1 MRVGIGYDVHPF
13 APGRP
18 LLLGGVRFDT
28 DYGLSGHSDG
38 DCLTHA
44 VIDAVLGAAGLGDI
58 GVHFPPTDERYRDA
72 DSIGLLSEVMSKL
85 HAARFVVVN
94 VDATIVAERP
104 RIAAQAE
111 AIRHRLASALG
122 VEMSQVSIK
131 ATTTDGL
138 GSLGRGEGLAAL
150 AVALIDEHARS

>member
-28 DYGLSGHSDG
+28 DYGLAGHSDG

-58 GVHFPPTDERYRDA
+58 GVHFPPSDERLRDA
-72 DSIGLLSEVMSKL
+72 DSIGLLGEVMSKL
-85 HAARFVVVN
+85 HAARFSVIN
-94 VDATIVAERP
+94 VDATVVAERP
-104 RIAAQAE
+104 RISDQVAAM
-111 AIRHRLASALG
+111 RVRLAGALG
-122 VEMSQVSIK
+122 VQASQVSIK
-131 ATTTDGL
+131 ATSTDRL
-138 GSLGRGEGLAAL
+138 GAIGRGEGLAAM
-150 AVALIDEHARS
+150 AVALIEEHA

>member
-1 MRVGIGYDVHPF
+1 MRIGIGYDVHPF
-13 APGRP
+13 AAGRP
-18 LLLGGVRFDT
+18 LLLGGVRFET

-58 GVHFPPTDERYRDA
+58 GVHFPPSDERYRDA

-85 HAARFVVVN
+85 HAARFVVLN
-94 VDATIVAERP
+94 VDATVVAAQP
-104 RIAAQAE
+104 RIADQAE
-111 AIRHRLASALG
+111 AMRHRLASALG
-122 VEMSQVSIK
+122 TEISQVSIK

-138 GSLGRGEGLAAL
+138 GALGRGEGLAAM
-150 AVALIDEHARS
+150 AVALIDERPGS

>member
-28 DYGLSGHSDG
+28 DYGLAGHSDG

-58 GVHFPPTDERYRDA
+58 GVHFPPSDERLRDA
-72 DSIGLLSEVMSKL
+72 DSIGLLGEVMSKL
-85 HAARFVVVN
+85 HAARFSVIN
-94 VDATIVAERP
+94 VDATVVAERP
-104 RIAAQAE
+104 RISDQVAAM
-111 AIRHRLASALG
+111 RVRLAGALG
-122 VEMSQVSIK
+122 VQASQVSIK
-131 ATTTDGL
+131 ATSTDRL
-138 GSLGRGEGLAAL
+138 GALGRGEGLAAM
-150 AVALIDEHARS
+150 AVALIEEHA